1 MKVHLSRRAFLDAAG
16 SAGLLGLAGC
26 RGFPAI
32 LSCRSPNAL
41 LSHAAVG
48 TANMALTDLKGL
60 MSHPKLHVTA
70 LCDVD
75 SNFLAEAAKLCPG
88 ARLYRNAHEMF
99 AVEGNRIDSCNVST
113 PDHTHADYITDALR
127 RGLDVYGQKPL
138 CRTVAECR
146 EVERL
151 AVETGAVTQ
160 MGTQIAAHACDRE
173 TVEFLRMGAI
183 GAVERVWIF
192 SNRGGQSMA
201 DHTWPLRESPVP
213 EALDWKTW
221 LGSAPVRD
229 YAEGCYH
236 PAAWRKWL
244 DFGSSWLGDLGL
256 HLLSPIWIGME
267 LGRTGPLSVDAEV
280 TREAPEL
287 ERLFWPRNSHVTW
300 HMPGVKASGGKPFC
314 IEWCDGN
321 IVARDAK
328 PEPDDAVFGKD
339 PNAKRLAGTNP
350 AEASMEASYF
360 PPAFFRELYAKTPIG
375 EQPLEGR
382 VVQGSEGWLLSV
394 HCKSSPY
401 VVLRN
406 GTVVPPPKVAVVPS
420 HWHEY
425 VNCCLEGGT
434 PTCSFAWAGR
444 LAEMIVLGN
453 EAMRKIR
460 S

>member
-1 MKVHLSRRAFLDAAG
+1 MKTNLSRRAFLGAAG
-16 SAGLLGLAGC
+16 SAGLFGLAGC
-26 RGFPAI
+26 KGFPAI
-32 LSCRSPNAL
+32 LSCKSPNSL

-48 TANMALTDLKGL
+48 TANMAMGDLQGL
-60 MSHPKLHVTA
+60 MSHPKLKVTA

-75 SNFLAEAAKLCPG
+75 SNFLAAAAKLCPG

-99 AVEGNRIDSCNVST
+99 AAEEGRIDSCNVST
-113 PDHTHADYITDALR
+113 PDHTHADYIVDALK
-127 RGLDVYGQKPL
+127 RGLNVYGQKPL

-151 AVETGAVTQ
+151 AAEKGVVTQ

-173 TVEFLRMGAI
+173 TAEFLRTGAI
-183 GAVERVWIF
+183 GTVERVWIF
-192 SNRGGQSMA
+192 SNRGGQSTS
-201 DHTWPLRESPVP
+201 DHTWPLKASSVP
-213 EALDWKTW
+213 ATLDWKTW
-221 LGSAPVRD
+221 LGNAPQRD
-229 YAEGCYH
+229 YAEGAYH
-236 PAAWRKWL
+236 PTVWRKWI

-256 HLLSPIWIGME
+256 HLLSPLWIGME
-267 LGRTGPLSVDAEV
+267 LGRTSPLSVDAEV

-287 ERLFWPRNSHVTW
+287 ERQFWPRNSHVVW
-300 HMPGVKASGGKPFC
+300 HMPGVKASGGKPFD

-321 IVARDAK
+321 VLERD
-328 PEPDDAVFGKD
+328 GK
-339 PNAKRLAGTNP
+339 NSNLGNGGGAERLAGKNRVK
-350 AEASMEASYF
+350 ASLEAKYF
-360 PPAFFRELYAKTPIG
+360 PPALFRELYAKTPIG

-401 VVLRN
+401 VVLKN
-406 GTVVPPPKVAVVPS
+406 GTVLPPPKVPVVPS

-434 PTCSFAWAGR
+434 PTSSFAWAGH
-444 LAEMIVLGN
+444 LTEMVVLGN

>member
-16 SAGLLGLAGC
+16 SAGLFGLAGC